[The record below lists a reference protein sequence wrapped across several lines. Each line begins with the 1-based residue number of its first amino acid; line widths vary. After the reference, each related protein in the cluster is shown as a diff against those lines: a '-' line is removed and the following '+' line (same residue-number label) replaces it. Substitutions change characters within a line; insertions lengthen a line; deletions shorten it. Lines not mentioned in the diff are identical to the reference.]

1 MAAASADTYHRM
13 RIGSAWSA
21 RPCATCLRGLQAA
34 TRWPAASG
42 LPGARCVDRAPE
54 PGRTDLV
61 RADAGLLDGDRPP
74 AQRAGVYGRL
84 LPRRQHGAQRQVRP
98 GSPERH
104 PRAVANAGG
113 LRAAGRRSA
122 PGGAPPRRL
131 RRPEPFAPL
140 AAQTGRRS
148 EPGLR
153 WHPQRSPKLATTA
166 GGLRGRPPPC
176 WRAWRACTF

>member
-42 LPGARCVDRAPE
+42 LPGARCVDRAPG

-61 RADAGLLDGDRPP
+61 RADAGLLDGDRQP

-98 GSPERH
+98 GRPERH
-104 PRAVANAGG
+104 AGTISNAGG
-113 LRAAGRRSA
+113 LRGVGTAVGAGLRASVLA
-122 PGGAPPRRL
+122 SAPPRR
-131 RRPEPFAPL
+131 PELQAPL
-140 AAQTGRRS
+140 AARTGRGS
-148 EPGLR
+148 ERGLR
-153 WHPQRSPKLATTA
+153 WRPQQGHK
-166 GGLRGRPPPC
+166 
-176 WRAWRACTF
+176 